1 MLVRHHG
8 LPATPEW
15 GPWIVAQ
22 LTQKRIEGL
31 VGFGYNAVPV
41 KATRKHLLN
50 LPSRGLR
57 NRQLHFP
64 TESGAVVWPELKLT
78 KSI

>member
-22 LTQKRIEGL
+22 LFTQKRIEGL
-31 VGFGYNAVPV
+31 AGFGYHAVAV

-50 LPSRGLR
+50 LLSRGLR

-64 TESGAVVWPELKLT
+64 SENGAVVWPEL
-78 KSI
+78 S